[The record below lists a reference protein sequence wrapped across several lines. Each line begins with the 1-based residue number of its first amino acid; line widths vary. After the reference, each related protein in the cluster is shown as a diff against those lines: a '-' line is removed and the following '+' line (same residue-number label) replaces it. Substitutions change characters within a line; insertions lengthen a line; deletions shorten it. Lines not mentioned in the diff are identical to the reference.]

1 MSRTTVRWQYC
12 CKHRLAATMAR
23 MVQTSKPT
31 ISRAF
36 IGWTVFLSTVKIN
49 HCQGFYQANLSK
61 EFHDAGYGDTEALGD
76 AIET

>member
-1 MSRTTVRWQYC
+1 ME
-12 CKHRLAATMAR
+12 R
-23 MVQTSKPT
+23 MVQTSEPT

-36 IGWTVFLSTVKIN
+36 IGWTVFLTVKIN

-61 EFHDAGYGDTEALGD
+61 EFYDAGYGDTEALGD